1 MSSRSHT
8 QHAHSIWIK
17 HLKENWFIYFLGTL
31 AVVTTNI
38 MQVTWTRGLGWVIDF
53 FSGDKFPDW
62 FVGENR
68 EATFLNIFFVLL
80 ASRLFLFVGR
90 WGWRVTLAR
99 QTHYAA
105 ANLRRWVFES
115 SRFFPRRDL
124 DQKYTKGLLMNA
136 STSDVNAARF
146 IFGFTLVAVVDVVFL
161 GIFTV
166 WAMLSI
172 HVGMTLWSLAV
183 LLFLPF
189 FVKKLSAIEI
199 DRYTGAQEFLT
210 VFNDLASQVVSTIR
224 LQRLTQTGEFW
235 RLRLEDT
242 AEEYRKKRLEA
253 VYTSL
258 LYSPLMGAAYF
269 LSYLVIFVMGIK
281 LVFAGEM
288 SIGGFMA
295 MQGLIF
301 LVQDPLFEL
310 GFIISDFQKGR
321 KSLERLAE
329 IYGHTRE
336 SWLLPKDGS
345 PLKPQ
350 EEVLSAKNIQF
361 SYEEGRP
368 IIKDFNLSLNQGER
382 LGIKGPIGTGK
393 STLVSILA
401 GLERNQEGEVLY
413 CGVDYDEFDHHE
425 IRKSV
430 CFVPQKPFLF
440 ASSIR
445 ENILMD
451 RQFSDDEI
459 WHALEVAGLSRDVK
473 AFPDQLDTPLGE
485 WGINLS
491 GGQKQRLTLARAL
504 VRKPHLLFLDDCL
517 SAVDTVTEE
526 KILKG
531 LDRELAD
538 TTLIWVAHRDS
549 TLKYCDRVI
558 EMKGEVLQ

>member
-1 MSSRSHT
+1 MSSQDT
-8 QHAHSIWIK
+8 IKKAHSIWK
-17 HLKENWFIYFLGTL
+17 NHLRSNWSSYALGTV
-31 AVVTTNI
+31 AVITTNI
-38 MQVTWTRGLGWVIDF
+38 MQVIWTRGLGWIIDF
-53 FSGDKFPDW
+53 FSGDPYPAFFQVGTTSENFNKLFIIL
-62 FVGENR
+62 FVSR
-68 EATFLNIFFVLL
+68 IF
-80 ASRLFLFVGR
+80 LFLGR

-99 QTHYAA
+99 QTHFAS
-105 ANLRRWVFES
+105 ANLRRDIFKN
-115 SRFFPRRDL
+115 SRFFPKRDL
-124 DQKYTKGLLMNA
+124 DKTFTKGLLMNA

-172 HVGMTLWSLAV
+172 HTGMTLWSLGV
-183 LLFLPF
+183 LLLLPY

-199 DRYTGAQEFLT
+199 DKYTGAQEFLT
-210 VFNDLASQVVSTIR
+210 VFNDLASQVISTIR

-242 AEEYRKKRLEA
+242 AEEYRKQRLSA

-258 LYSPLMGAAYF
+258 LYSPLMGAVYF
-269 LSYLVIFVMGIK
+269 VSYLVIFIMGIK
-281 LVFAGEM
+281 LVFEGSM
-288 SIGGFMA
+288 TIGGFMA

-301 LVQDPLFEL
+301 LIQDPLFEL
-310 GFIISDFQKGR
+310 GFIISDWQKGK
-321 KSLERLAE
+321 KSLERLSE
-329 IYGHTRE
+329 IFLHGKE
-336 SWLLPKDGS
+336 KWLLAKDGA
-345 PLKPQ
+345 PVKPQ
-350 EEVLSAKNIQF
+350 DEVLSAKNISF

-368 IIKDFNLSLNQGER
+368 VVKDFNLSLKHGER

-401 GLERNQEGEVLY
+401 GLERENEGEVLF
-413 CGVDYDEFDHHE
+413 CGKEYNQYDHHE

-440 ASSIR
+440 AASIR
-445 ENILMD
+445 ENICMD
-451 RQFSDDEI
+451 RSFSDDEV
-459 WHALEVAGLSRDVK
+459 WHALEVAGLNMDVRT
-473 AFPDQLDTPLGE
+473 FPEGLDTPLGE

-504 VRKPHLLFLDDCL
+504 ARKPHLLFLDDCL

-531 LDRELAD
+531 LDKELSD

-558 EMKGEVLQ
+558 EIKGEVLQ

>member
-1 MSSRSHT
+1 MV
-8 QHAHSIWIK
+8 
-17 HLKENWFIYFLGTL
+17 L
-31 AVVTTNI
+31 TNM
-38 MQVTWTRGLGWVIDF
+38 MQVIWTRGLGWIIDF
-53 FSGDKFPDW
+53 FSGDPFPDF
-62 FVGENR
+62 FVKGTKQE
-68 EATFLNIFFVLL
+68 TFTNIFIVLFF
-80 ASRLFLFVGR
+80 SRLFLFVGR

-99 QTHYAA
+99 QTHFAA
-105 ANLRRWVFES
+105 AKLRRGIFEA

-124 DQKYTKGLLMNA
+124 DKKFTKGLLMNA

-161 GIFTV
+161 GIFTI

-172 HVGMTLWSLAV
+172 HVEMTLWSLGV
-183 LLFLPF
+183 LIFLPF

-199 DRYTGAQEFLT
+199 DKYTGAQEFLT
-210 VFNDLASQVVSTIR
+210 VFNDLASQVISTIR

-235 RLRLEDT
+235 RLRLEGT
-242 AEEYRKKRLEA
+242 AEEYRKQRLSA

-258 LYSPLMGAAYF
+258 LYSPLMGAVYF
-269 LSYLVIFVMGIK
+269 VSYLVIFILGIR
-281 LVFAGEM
+281 LVFSGGM

-310 GFIISDFQKGR
+310 GFIISDWQKGK
-321 KSLERLAE
+321 KSLQRLSE
-329 IYGHTRE
+329 IYLHKKE
-336 SWLLPKDGS
+336 DWLLQKDGS

-350 EEVLSAKNIQF
+350 TEVLRASNINF
-361 SYEEGRP
+361 AYEEGRN
-368 IIKDFNLSLNQGER
+368 IITDFNLSLKQGER

-393 STLVSILA
+393 TTLVSILS
-401 GLERNQEGEVLY
+401 GLERDNKGEVLY
-413 CGVDYDEFDHHE
+413 CGKTFNEYDHHE
-425 IRKSV
+425 VRKSV

-445 ENILMD
+445 ENICMD
-451 RQFSDDEI
+451 RTFTDEEV
-459 WHALEVAGLSRDVK
+459 WHALEVAGLKKDVSN
-473 AFPDQLDTPLGE
+473 FPDQLETPLGE

-504 VRKPHLLFLDDCL
+504 ARKPHLLFLDDCL
-517 SAVDTVTEE
+517 SAVDTVTED

-531 LDRELAD
+531 LDRELND
-538 TTLIWVAHRDS
+538 TTLVWVAHRDS

-558 EMKGEVLQ
+558 EMQGEVLQ

>member
-1 MSSRSHT
+1 MSSYEPSRK
-8 QHAHSIWIK
+8 AYSIWLN
-17 HLKENWFIYFLGTL
+17 HLKNNWFVYFLGTL
-31 AVVTTNI
+31 SVVTTNL
-38 MQVTWTRGLGWVIDF
+38 MQVTWTRGLGWIIDF
-53 FSGDKFPDW
+53 FSGDKFPDILK
-62 FVGENR
+62 GDSQE
-68 EATFLNIFFVLL
+68 ETFTKIFIVLFI
-80 ASRLFLFVGR
+80 SRIALFIGR
-90 WGWRVTLAR
+90 WGWRITLAR

-105 ANLRRWVFES
+105 ADLRRGIFKA

-124 DQKYTKGLLMNA
+124 DKKFTKGLLMNA

-172 HVGMTLWSLAV
+172 HVGMTLWSLGV

-242 AEEYRKKRLEA
+242 AEEYRRKRLEA

-258 LYSPLMGAAYF
+258 MYSPLMGAVYF
-269 LSYLVIFVMGIK
+269 VSYLVIFIMGIK
-281 LVFAGEM
+281 LVFSGAM

-310 GFIISDFQKGR
+310 GFIISDWQKGK
-321 KSLERLAE
+321 KSLERLSE
-329 IYGHTRE
+329 IFIHKKE
-336 SWLLPKDGS
+336 DWLLDKDGS

-350 EEVLSAKNIQF
+350 TEVLRASNINF

-368 IIKDFNLSLNQGER
+368 IIKNFNLSLKQGER

-393 STLVSILA
+393 STLVSILS
-401 GLERNQEGEVLY
+401 GLERENEGEVLY
-413 CGVDYDEFDHHE
+413 CGKEFNEYDHHE
-425 IRKSV
+425 MRKSV

-440 ASSIR
+440 ASTIR
-445 ENILMD
+445 ENICMD
-451 RQFSDDEI
+451 RDFSDDQV
-459 WHALEVAGLSRDVK
+459 WHALEVAGLKKDVTD
-473 AFPDQLDTPLGE
+473 FPDQLDTPLGE

-504 VRKPHLLFLDDCL
+504 ARRPHLLFLDDCL
-517 SAVDTVTEE
+517 SAVDTVTEDR
-526 KILKG
+526 ILKG
-531 LDRELAD
+531 LDRELND
-538 TTLIWVAHRDS
+538 TTLIWVAHRNS

-558 EMKGEVLQ
+558 EMQGEVLQ

>member
-1 MSSRSHT
+1 MSSRTHQSK
-8 QHAHSIWIK
+8 AHSIWLK
-17 HLKENWFIYFLGTL
+17 HLKDNWGIYVLGTFS
-31 AVVTTNI
+31 VIITNL
-38 MQVTWTRGLGWVIDF
+38 MQVTWTRGLGWIIDF
-53 FSGDKFPDW
+53 FSGDPYPEFFQNSDK
-62 FVGENR
+62 NK
-68 EATFLNIFFVLL
+68 TFLHIFLVLFF
-80 ASRLFLFVGR
+80 SRVFLFIGR
-90 WGWRVTLAR
+90 WGWRMTLAR

-105 ANLRRWVFES
+105 ANLRRWIFNS
-115 SRFFPRRDL
+115 SRFFPRKDL
-124 DQKYTKGLLMNA
+124 DTKYTKGLLMNA

-161 GIFTV
+161 GFFTI

-172 HVGMTLWSLAV
+172 HVEMTLWSLGV
-183 LLFLPF
+183 LLFLPI

-199 DRYTGAQEFLT
+199 DKYTGAQEFLT

-235 RLRLEDT
+235 RLRLEET
-242 AEEYRKKRLEA
+242 AEEYRRQRLSA
-253 VYTSL
+253 VFTSL
-258 LYSPLMGAAYF
+258 LYAPLMGAVYF
-269 LSYLVIFVMGIK
+269 VSYLVIFILGIR
-281 LVFAGEM
+281 LVFNGGI

-310 GFIISDFQKGR
+310 GFIISDWKKGK
-321 KSLERLAE
+321 KSLERLSE
-329 IYGHTRE
+329 IFTHPKE
-336 SWLLPKDGS
+336 EWLLDKDGS

-350 EEVLSAKNIQF
+350 TEVLRASNIKF
-361 SYEEGRP
+361 SYEEGRN
-368 IIKDFNLSLNQGER
+368 IISGFNLSLKQGER

-393 STLVSILA
+393 TTLVSILS
-401 GLERNQEGEVLY
+401 GLERGNEGEVLY
-413 CGVDYDEFDHHE
+413 CGKTFNEYDHHE
-425 IRKSV
+425 VRKSV

-445 ENILMD
+445 ENICMD
-451 RQFSDDEI
+451 RKFTDEEV
-459 WHALEVAGLSRDVK
+459 WHALKVAGLERDIK
-473 AFPDQLDTPLGE
+473 SFPDQLDTPLGE

-504 VRKPHLLFLDDCL
+504 ARKPHLLFLDDCL
-517 SAVDTVTEE
+517 SAVDTVTED
-526 KILKG
+526 KILRG
-531 LDRELAD
+531 LDKELND